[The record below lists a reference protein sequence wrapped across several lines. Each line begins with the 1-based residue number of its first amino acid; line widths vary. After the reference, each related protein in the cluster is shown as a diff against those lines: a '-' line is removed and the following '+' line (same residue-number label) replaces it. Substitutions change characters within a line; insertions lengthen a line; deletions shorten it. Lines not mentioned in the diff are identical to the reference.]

1 MQLSHIVLKKYK
13 GKWVALDDSYRKV
26 ISSGTSAKIALSKA
40 KKAGHLEPILF
51 KVPVAPE
58 AGYVGTQV

>member
-1 MQLSHIVLKKYK
+1 MQFSRTVLKKYK
-13 GKWVALDDSYRKV
+13 GKWVALDDGYRKV
-26 ISSGTSAKIALSKA
+26 ISSGTNAKIVLSKA

-51 KVPVAPE
+51 KVPVAAE